1 MTKTIRRQ
9 VEIEKNYYRI
19 KHFEE
24 ELWYDMKRANMGFVP
39 NHTKLIKED
48 GKVANSKERPDC
60 LADYFEKKQ
69 WGIDHKK

>member
-1 MTKTIRRQ
+1 M
-9 VEIEKNYYRI
+9 EKNFYRI

-24 ELWYDMKRANMGFVP
+24 ELWYDINKAKIGFVP

-48 GKVANSKERPDC
+48 GKIANSKERPDC

-69 WGIDHKK
+69 WGINHD